1 MSIPLYLVTV
11 SLIVTLV
18 RTQDNL
24 DVRLFCKDLP
34 EEQVTCGEELE
45 QRFNKATEVRFF
57 ISLYIGRLLKHDQ
70 LYLHI
75 GHIGYFPFLLENH
88 CYVP

>member
-1 MSIPLYLVTV
+1 MSIQLSPTDSNKPPAQGPMSIPLYLVTV

-18 RTQDNL
+18 RAQDNL

-57 ISLYIGRLLKHDQ
+57 ISLYI
-70 LYLHI
+70 
-75 GHIGYFPFLLENH
+75 
-88 CYVP
+88 